1 MQLDTHLTSH
11 SHKVE
16 DTDAWELMLLNLH
29 QNRKAHRETHFYG
42 KCIVQESVHTQTYTC
57 GFRSAHTELFSL
69 CCLSHLKWVLLVD
82 LTDEKTHHIH
92 TNALLELKTW
102 LSWISPCSPFL
113 FSICL
118 SVGEPVWGKMMP
130 TIQIPCFT
138 FCTVTVRL
146 LYSTTC
152 CLFTPLISTVFFD
165 FVLTDFFP
173 RSSLSPP
180 SFLTH
185 SALSL
190 FAINPCPPSLHLC
203 HFCGSVKLTNSQGE
217 TSAGVLAKIL
227 CLSTQITWDSPNY
240 HVANQSIS
248 WVSAGD
254 ACPPLL
260 WL

>member
-1 MQLDTHLTSH
+1 M
-11 SHKVE
+11 
-16 DTDAWELMLLNLH
+16 
-29 QNRKAHRETHFYG
+29 
-42 KCIVQESVHTQTYTC
+42 
-57 GFRSAHTELFSL
+57 
-69 CCLSHLKWVLLVD
+69 
-82 LTDEKTHHIH
+82 
-92 TNALLELKTW
+92 
-102 LSWISPCSPFL
+102 
-113 FSICL
+113 
-118 SVGEPVWGKMMP
+118 WGKMMP

-146 LYSTTC
+146 IDTHTC
-152 CLFTPLISTVFFD
+152 CLFTRLISTVCFD

-173 RSSLSPP
+173 HSSLGPP
-180 SFLTH
+180 SFLTL

-190 FAINPCPPSLHLC
+190 FCHQPLSSLPSSLC